1 MSLLGIAWR
10 SIRQRLLTSG
20 LTALSLALGVALVVA
35 TLVIGG
41 VVRDAFSSGQG
52 LGYNLI
58 VGAKGSPLQLVLNSV
73 YFVSK
78 PIENIGWDVYQDFL
92 PAEDRPDGV
101 AGRYAGSV
109 ANAVPIC
116 MGDYYRSY
124 RVVGTTAAYFDRL
137 TLGDGRPFTFA
148 AGRNFQAS
156 EFFGGVLGSTVATTL
171 RLSVGDRFAPTHG
184 ADDGL
189 VHDPFTVTGILAR
202 TDTPVDRGVY
212 VNMEG
217 FYLQEGHAKPIPETV
232 THATPEEAGPEAGGA
247 LEISPPH
254 RTESPQADRE
264 ISAATKASGPA
275 DPTTGVIT
283 LATHDTPNP
292 TTGIITL
299 ATHATPKEA
308 GPEAGGALEISPPH
322 RTESP
327 QAHREISAAT
337 KASGPADPTTGVI
350 TLASHDTPN
359 PTTGVI
365 TAAAQPPPNPSPLPL
380 NQREVTAILVQTAS
394 PGGMPPELLAMGLK
408 NAINEGRAAQAAEP
422 VREIRTLLDLF
433 VRPLELLLLLVT
445 TLVVIV
451 SAIGILVSMVGSSL
465 ERSRD
470 VAVMRALG
478 ARRSHVLTVVLLE
491 AVLLAV
497 GGGLVGWVLGHGI
510 VAAIGPLIT
519 TNAGVSAGFFSSA
532 LPGEL
537 LLVPFLVILAILAA
551 LLPALAAYRT
561 DVAKWL

>member
-10 SIRQRLLTSG
+10 SIRQRLFTSG

-41 VVRDAFSSGQG
+41 LVRDAFASGQG

-73 YFVSK
+73 YLVSK
-78 PIENIGWDVYQDFL
+78 PIENISWRFYQEFL
-92 PAEDRPDGV
+92 PAETRPDGV

-109 ANAVPIC
+109 AKAVPIC
-116 MGDYYRSY
+116 MGDYYRSF
-124 RVVGTTAAYFDRL
+124 RVVGTSAAYFDGL

-148 AGRNFQAS
+148 AGRNFRDD
-156 EFFGGVLGSTVATTL
+156 EFFGGVLGSAVAAKL
-171 RLSVGDRFAPTHG
+171 GLAVGDTFSPTHG

-217 FYLQEGHAKPIPETV
+217 FYLQEGHAKPVPEGES
-232 THATPEEAGPEAGGA
+232 AEQAGAEAAPPAQAGN
-247 LEISPPH
+247 
-254 RTESPQADRE
+254 
-264 ISAATKASGPA
+264 PA
-275 DPTTGVIT
+275 
-283 LATHDTPNP
+283 
-292 TTGIITL
+292 
-299 ATHATPKEA
+299 
-308 GPEAGGALEISPPH
+308 
-322 RTESP
+322 
-327 QAHREISAAT
+327 
-337 KASGPADPTTGVI
+337 
-350 TLASHDTPN
+350 
-359 PTTGVI
+359 
-365 TAAAQPPPNPSPLPL
+365 PLPF
-380 NQREVTAILVQTAS
+380 NQREVTAILVETAS

-408 NAINEGRAAQAAEP
+408 TTINEGRDGQAAEP

-451 SAIGILVSMVGSSL
+451 SAIGILVSMVGSAL

-478 ARRSHVLTVVLLE
+478 ARRSHVLTAVLLE
-491 AVLLAV
+491 AIILAV
-497 GGGLVGWVLGHGI
+497 GGGLFGWLLGHGI

-532 LPGEL
+532 PLGEA
-537 LLVPFLVILAILAA
+537 LLVPFLVVLAILSA

>member
-1 MSLLGIAWR
+1 MSLWGIAWR
-10 SIRQRLLTSG
+10 SIRQRLFTSG

-41 VVRDAFSSGQG
+41 VVRDAFASGQG

-73 YFVSK
+73 YLVSK
-78 PIENIGWDVYQDFL
+78 PIENISWRFYQEFL
-92 PAEDRPDGV
+92 PADARPDGV

-109 ANAVPIC
+109 AKAVPIC
-116 MGDYYRSY
+116 MGDYFRSF
-124 RVVGTTAAYFDRL
+124 RVVGTNAACFDTL
-137 TLGDGRPFTFA
+137 TVGDGRPFAFA
-148 AGRNFQAS
+148 AGRNFRDD
-156 EFFGGVLGSTVATTL
+156 EFFGGVLGGAVAAKL
-171 RLSVGDRFAPTHG
+171 GLAVGDRFAPTHG

-217 FYLQEGHAKPIPETV
+217 FYLQEGHAKPVPEGDRGD
-232 THATPEEAGPEAGGA
+232 EAGAEAGKD
-247 LEISPPH
+247 
-254 RTESPQADRE
+254 PQL
-264 ISAATKASGPA
+264 SPA
-275 DPTTGVIT
+275 DG
-283 LATHDTPNP
+283 
-292 TTGIITL
+292 
-299 ATHATPKEA
+299 
-308 GPEAGGALEISPPH
+308 
-322 RTESP
+322 R
-327 QAHREISAAT
+327 
-337 KASGPADPTTGVI
+337 PA
-350 TLASHDTPN
+350 
-359 PTTGVI
+359 
-365 TAAAQPPPNPSPLPL
+365 PLPFD
-380 NQREVTAILVQTAS
+380 QREVTAILVQTAS

-408 NAINEGRAAQAAEP
+408 TAINEDRDGQAAEP
-422 VREIRTLLDLF
+422 VREIRTLLELF

-451 SAIGILVSMVGSSL
+451 SAIGILVSMVGSAL

-478 ARRSHVLTVVLLE
+478 ARRSHVLTAVLLE
-491 AVLLAV
+491 AIILAV
-497 GGGLVGWVLGHGI
+497 GGGVVGWLLGHGI

-519 TNAGVSAGFFSSA
+519 TNAGVSAGFFSA
-532 LPGEL
+532 APLGEA
-537 LLVPFLVILAILAA
+537 LLVPFLVGLAILSA

>member
-10 SIRQRLLTSG
+10 SIRQRLFTSG

-41 VVRDAFSSGQG
+41 VVRDAFASGQG

-73 YFVSK
+73 YLVSK
-78 PIENIGWDVYQDFL
+78 PIENISWRFYQEFL
-92 PAEDRPDGV
+92 PAEARPDGV

-109 ANAVPIC
+109 AKAVPIC
-116 MGDYYRSY
+116 MGDYFRSF
-124 RVVGTTAAYFDRL
+124 RVVGTNAAYFDTL
-137 TLGDGRPFTFA
+137 TVGDGRAFAFA
-148 AGRNFQAS
+148 AGRNFRDD
-156 EFFGGVLGSTVATTL
+156 EFFGGVLGGAVAAKL
-171 RLSVGDRFAPTHG
+171 GLAVGDHFSPTHG

-217 FYLQEGHAKPIPETV
+217 FYLQEGHAKPVPEG
-232 THATPEEAGPEAGGA
+232 ERGDEAGAEAGGA
-247 LEISPPH
+247 REISPP
-254 RTESPQADRE
+254 TGKEAPQATHE
-264 ISAATKASGPA
+264 LSPATKAF
-275 DPTTGVIT
+275 
-283 LATHDTPNP
+283 
-292 TTGIITL
+292 
-299 ATHATPKEA
+299 
-308 GPEAGGALEISPPH
+308 
-322 RTESP
+322 
-327 QAHREISAAT
+327 
-337 KASGPADPTTGVI
+337 
-350 TLASHDTPN
+350 TLASHSTPAN
-359 PTTGVI
+359 AP
-365 TAAAQPPPNPSPLPL
+365 APLPF

-408 NAINEGRAAQAAEP
+408 TAINEDRDGQAAEP

-451 SAIGILVSMVGSSL
+451 SAIGILVSMVGSAL

-478 ARRSHVLTVVLLE
+478 ARRSHVLTAVLLE
-491 AVLLAV
+491 AIILAV
-497 GGGLVGWVLGHGI
+497 GGGLVGWLLGHGI

-519 TNAGVSAGFFSSA
+519 TNAGVSAGFFSA
-532 LPGEL
+532 APLGEA
-537 LLVPFLVILAILAA
+537 LLVPFLVGLAILSA

>member
-10 SIRQRLLTSG
+10 SIRQRLFTSG
-20 LTALSLALGVALVVA
+20 LTALSLALVVALVVA

-41 VVRDAFSSGQG
+41 VVRDAFGSGQG

-73 YFVSK
+73 YLVSK
-78 PIENIGWDVYQDFL
+78 PIENISWDYYQEFL
-92 PAEDRPDGV
+92 PAEARVDQV

-109 ANAVPIC
+109 AKAVPIC
-116 MGDYYRSY
+116 MGDYFRSF
-124 RVVGTTAAYFDRL
+124 RVVGTNAAYFDVL
-137 TLGDGRPFTFA
+137 TLGDGRPFRFST
-148 AGRNFQAS
+148 GKNFRAD
-156 EFFGGVLGSTVATTL
+156 EFFGGVLGNTVAATL
-171 RLSVGDRFAPTHG
+171 GLAVGDTFSPTHG

-217 FYLQEGHAKPIPETV
+217 FYLQEGHAKPLPEGD
-232 THATPEEAGPEAGGA
+232 AINPAGAKAAPRTPAGN
-247 LEISPPH
+247 
-254 RTESPQADRE
+254 
-264 ISAATKASGPA
+264 PA
-275 DPTTGVIT
+275 
-283 LATHDTPNP
+283 
-292 TTGIITL
+292 
-299 ATHATPKEA
+299 
-308 GPEAGGALEISPPH
+308 
-322 RTESP
+322 
-327 QAHREISAAT
+327 
-337 KASGPADPTTGVI
+337 
-350 TLASHDTPN
+350 
-359 PTTGVI
+359 
-365 TAAAQPPPNPSPLPL
+365 PLPFA
-380 NQREVTAILVQTAS
+380 QREVTAILVETAS

-408 NAINEGRAAQAAEP
+408 TAINEGPDGQAAEP

-451 SAIGILVSMVGSSL
+451 SAIGILVSMVGSAL

-478 ARRSHVLTVVLLE
+478 ARRSHVLTAVLLE
-491 AVLLAV
+491 AIILAV
-497 GGGLVGWVLGHGI
+497 GGGLVGWLLGHGI

-519 TNAGVSAGFFSSA
+519 TNAGVSVGFFSSA
-532 LPGEL
+532 PLGEA
-537 LLVPFLVILAILAA
+537 LLVPFLVVLAILSA

>member
-10 SIRQRLLTSG
+10 SIKQRLFTSG

-41 VVRDAFSSGQG
+41 VVRDAFASGQG

-73 YFVSK
+73 YLVSK
-78 PIENIGWDVYQDFL
+78 PIENISWSFYQEFL
-92 PAEDRPDGV
+92 PAADRPDGV

-109 ANAVPIC
+109 AKAVPIC
-116 MGDYYRSY
+116 MGDYFRSF
-124 RVVGTTAAYFDRL
+124 RVVGTNAAYFDTL
-137 TLGDGRPFTFA
+137 TLGDDRPFTFA
-148 AGRNFQAS
+148 AGRNFRDD
-156 EFFGGVLGSTVATTL
+156 EFFGGVLGSAVAAKL
-171 RLSVGDRFAPTHG
+171 GLSVGDTFAPTHG

-217 FYLQEGHAKPIPETV
+217 FYLQEGHAKPVPDG
-232 THATPEEAGPEAGGA
+232 EAGAEAGAEAGGA
-247 LEISPPH
+247 LEISPPQGN
-254 RTESPQADRE
+254 ESPLETRE
-264 ISAATKASGPA
+264 ISQATKAFAPA
-275 DPTTGVIT
+275 DP
-283 LATHDTPNP
+283 
-292 TTGIITL
+292 
-299 ATHATPKEA
+299 
-308 GPEAGGALEISPPH
+308 
-322 RTESP
+322 P
-327 QAHREISAAT
+327 Q
-337 KASGPADPTTGVI
+337 PA
-350 TLASHDTPN
+350 
-359 PTTGVI
+359 
-365 TAAAQPPPNPSPLPL
+365 PLPF

-408 NAINEGRAAQAAEP
+408 TTVNEGREGQAAEP

-478 ARRSHVLTVVLLE
+478 ARRSHVLTAVLLE
-491 AVLLAV
+491 AIILAV
-497 GGGLVGWVLGHGI
+497 GGGLVGWLLGHAL

-519 TNAGVSAGFFSSA
+519 TNAGVSAGFFSA
-532 LPGEL
+532 APFGEV
-537 LLVPFLVILAILAA
+537 LLVPFLVGLAILSA